1 MHKERV
7 AALKSEHKEQLHALR
22 ARNRNL
28 QKAFT
33 CSADLKAKA
42 YKRGFE
48 EGRKS
53 KILCL
58 KKKGSYT
65 PRARSLA
72 RTLISAGCAIKHV
85 GRVIHAVCAAAGV
98 PVKGNI
104 SGRTAARAVIEGG
117 IAAKIQ
123 IGYDLGQAKA
133 FTASGDGTSNK
144 HIPYDSHF
152 VHIKSPAYSDPSG
165 PAHRSRFLGV
175 TSTPDQTAEAEAA
188 EVTGQLDEYM
198 QLYNRTPLAARSGKF
213 ESFVV
218 LLAKL
223 KGIMTDHCSKAR
235 LWAEIMRG
243 RTNDA
248 QNQLPGE
255 EQTLEL
261 SEAVIDAAFELSWAK
276 MIQEAGGQAAWSC
289 LPKAEQNFLQAI
301 ATKAALISLGE
312 DKYQALSADEQRS
325 LDFFIWVG
333 CGCHKD
339 LNSVSGGYAAM
350 LAWFI
355 DHDDVLG
362 PILLPHKSNTGVIA
376 RIRDPHRLNDDQQD
390 AVQTSASGAVRAA
403 WIAGALFNNKDDKK
417 GQQDTFNWWFEK
429 ELGLHLSFPDTS
441 NTQYGSYC
449 AACAVLL
456 QYRLQFIRFL
466 EFIKLSK
473 KSTTWTNMECNL
485 LNALTDPPTLSQMAV
500 MALYAQVITH
510 PYICAVRGPAA
521 KDINMLNLGPL
532 HHKIEAHMESI
543 IANPQL
549 VLGPDADYHTAAA
562 DGLEWDNPQVVEI
575 ILADTSLF
583 PHLEDLLVAFF
594 RGSLQTWR
602 RFTTEFTPGGLI
614 DEATDIEK
622 DLAWL
627 PPTNDLNEGILGS
640 FRQFMRFN
648 PSTTLLM
655 FNSQTMF
662 ERNDTQTFIDAKFD
676 AEDHRMVMK
685 IAREVDGSGLE
696 QKQKIQF
703 IEHYEQKNQEKVDRA
718 DERSRKKQEKRAH
731 IAGVLLIFDEEKIQG
746 LKGKALEEQI
756 EAYRCAGAPLPPA
769 KKELRLVGDKKA
781 ALIECSKKMKDG
793 IWQPGVGGQGD
804 CGEQTE
810 PEMENDLDSDEN

>member
-1 MHKERV
+1 LV
-7 AALKSEHKEQLHALR
+7 
-22 ARNRNL
+22 
-28 QKAFT
+28 
-33 CSADLKAKA
+33 
-42 YKRGFE
+42 
-48 EGRKS
+48 
-53 KILCL
+53 
-58 KKKGSYT
+58 KKGSYT
-65 PRARSLA
+65 PKARSLA
-72 RTLISAGCAIKHV
+72 RVLISAGCATKHV
-85 GRVIHAVCAAAGV
+85 GRVIRAVCAAARV
-98 PVKGNI
+98 PVKGSI
-104 SGRTAARAVIEGG
+104 SGRTAARAVLEGG

-123 IGYDLGQAKA
+123 IGHDLGKAKA

-152 VHIKSPAYSDPSG
+152 VHIKSPDYSDPSG
-165 PAHRSRFLGV
+165 PAHRSRFLGL
-175 TSTPDQTAEAEAA
+175 TSTPDQTAEAEAD
-188 EVTGQLDEYM
+188 EITGQIDECV
-198 QLYNRTPLAARSGKF
+198 QLYNRTSLAIRSGNF
-213 ESFVV
+213 ERYVV
-218 LLAKL
+218 IISKL

-235 LWAEIMRG
+235 LWSDILHG

-248 QNQLPGE
+248 QNQLLGE

-261 SEAVIDAAFELSWAK
+261 SDADIDAAFELSWAK
-276 MIQEAGGQAAWSC
+276 MIQKAGGQAVWSC
-289 LPKAEQNFLQAI
+289 LPKAEQNLLQAI
-301 ATKAALISLGE
+301 ATKAALISMGE
-312 DKYQALSADEQRS
+312 AKYQNLSDDEQRS

-350 LAWFI
+350 LAWFL
-355 DHDDVLG
+355 DHDDVLS
-362 PILLPHKSNTGVIA
+362 PVLLPHKSNAGVIA
-376 RIRDPHRLNDDQQD
+376 RIRDPHRLNNDQQD

-429 ELGLHLSFPDTS
+429 ELDLHLSFPDTS
-441 NTQYGSYC
+441 NTRYGSYC

-456 QYRLQFIRFL
+456 QYRPQFIRFL
-466 EFIKLSK
+466 EFIKQSK
-473 KSTTWTNMECNL
+473 KSTTWTNMESNL
-485 LNALTDPPTLSQMAV
+485 LIALTDPPTLSEMAV
-500 MALYAQVITH
+500 MALYAQVISH
-510 PYICAVRGPAA
+510 PYIRAVHAPAA

-549 VLGPDADYHTAAA
+549 VLGPDANYHTAAA

-614 DEATDIEK
+614 DEATEIEK

-676 AEDHRMVMK
+676 TEDHRMVMK
-685 IAREVDGSGLE
+685 IAREVDASGHE
-696 QKQKIQF
+696 QKRKALF
-703 IEHYEQKNQEKVDRA
+703 IEHYEKKNQEKVDRA
-718 DERSRKKQEKRAH
+718 DERSRKMQEKRAH
-731 IAGVLLIFDEEKIQG
+731 IAGILLIFDEEKIQG
-746 LKGKALEEQI
+746 LKGKALEEQV
-756 EAYRCAGAPLPPA
+756 EAYRFAGAPLPPA
-769 KKELRLVGDKKA
+769 KKDLKLVGDKKS

-793 IWQPGVGGQGD
+793 IWQPRVGLQVDG
-804 CGEQTE
+804 GEQTE
-810 PEMENDLDSDEN
+810 MDMENDLDSDED